1 MEELLSIIIN
11 YIQANGYAAI
21 AVAAALESANIPI
34 PSEIIFGF
42 AGYLVYAGRLDFT
55 LAIVVGVAG
64 ELAGAIV
71 SYLAGRYGGRSLVLS
86 YGKYILLSEKK
97 LELTERWFDRYGQ
110 PAIFAARIL
119 PIVRTFISLPAGF
132 GGVNFIKFVLLTAT
146 GSALWIT
153 LLVYLGQMLG
163 TNWQVVYAVGH
174 EAGLFVAV
182 VLAVLI
188 GYYLLRGR
196 VSKNVQNE

>member
-1 MEELLSIIIN
+1 MEQLFTIIID
-11 YIQANGYAAI
+11 YIQTNGYAAI
-21 AVAAALESANIPI
+21 AIAAALESANIPI

-42 AGYLVYAGRLDFT
+42 AGYLVYAGKLDFT
-55 LAIVVGVAG
+55 LAIVVGLAG
-64 ELAGAIV
+64 EVTGAIV
-71 SYLAGRYGGRSLVLS
+71 SYLAGRYGGRALVLH

-132 GGVNFIKFVLLTAT
+132 AEVNFVKFVLLTAT

-153 LLVYLGQMLG
+153 LLVHFGHMLG
-163 TNWQVVYAVGH
+163 ANWQVVYAVGH
-174 EAGLFVAV
+174 KAGLITAG
-182 VLAVLI
+182 VLAVFV
-188 GYYLLRGR
+188 GYYLFRGR
-196 VSKNVQNE
+196 GSKRTEP